1 MTTLIKNATV
11 VTDGVI
17 ENIDV
22 LINEDVICYI
32 SKDATDQQP
41 KATHDIN
48 VVDATGCFLLPG
60 VIDDHVHFRQPGLT
74 QKAEDRKSV
83 V

>member
-32 SKDATDQQP
+32 GKEA
-41 KATHDIN
+41 
-48 VVDATGCFLLPG
+48 
-60 VIDDHVHFRQPGLT
+60 ID
-74 QKAEDRKSV
+74 
-83 V
+83 

>member
-32 SKDATDQQP
+32 GKEATDQQP

-48 VVDATGCFLLPG
+48 VVDATGCFLCLVSSTTTCISASP
-60 VIDDHVHFRQPGLT
+60 D
-74 QKAEDRKSV
+74 
-83 V
+83 